1 MAVERVNINGSG
13 RRPSDDAREFAFDV
27 LVDGQPARR
36 NVSVVCAGSEVTIDG
51 EPVALESIF
60 WVSRRAGLVL
70 LFTRERTLAFLGRS
84 GDVEELAR
92 TVERGSDRAAQRSLL
107 QPLAAE
113 VVVCTAGTAA
123 SGTVRGTPV
132 NGLHLAVFTQRG
144 LHLFANDHQH
154 SVPWPIERVSEINTS
169 PGEPGRAGLRLNGPD
184 VSLTLRYLFPEEI
197 QAVARVA
204 RRVPAPVEESGSIEM
219 FGKGE
224 VAPPTPADFPE
235 FTVSAETLHT
245 ACLDAAGRVRLDS
258 SFTARFDRG
267 YFERHFQEL
276 GEIALGPLI
285 LRRSAA
291 VGASSMVHAV
301 EAMDAD
307 QLRQDSIAAFHAAA
321 DQLFDVYGG
330 EVETLLLEKRLAREH
345 ASAARAP
352 NERTSLAGTLSKRMA
367 ALDPVFSKVLARQH
381 LLSQRLQA
389 REHAP
394 PETEETGVEEAA
406 DEWRSAIEKLDR
418 AYGAAWGEVL
428 NEIAD
433 LWSAQFLP
441 RLKELAVM
449 PGKRLSETAR
459 LAILATVTFV
469 IVGAL
474 ALWLF

>member
-1 MAVERVNINGSG
+1 VAVERVKPNGDD
-13 RRPSDDAREFAFDV
+13 RRRSDDAREFAFDV

-36 NVSVVCAGSEVTIDG
+36 NVSVSCSGSEVKIDG
-51 EPVALESIF
+51 ELVALDSIF

-92 TVERGSDRAAQRSLL
+92 AVERGSDRAAQRSLL

-123 SGTVRGTPV
+123 SGTVEGKPV

-144 LHLFANDHQH
+144 LHLFAKDRQH

-169 PGEPGRAGLRLNGPD
+169 PGQPGRAGLRLNGPD

-204 RRVPAPVEESGSIEM
+204 RRVPTPVEESGSIEM

-224 VAPPTPADFPE
+224 VAPPPPADFPE
-235 FTVSAETLHT
+235 FTISAETLKS
-245 ACLDAAGRVRLDS
+245 ACLDAASRVRLDG
-258 SFTARFDRG
+258 SFPGRFDRA

-301 EAMDAD
+301 EAMDAE

-330 EVETLLLEKRLAREH
+330 EIETLLLQKRLGREH
-345 ASAARAP
+345 ASTARAP
-352 NERTSLAGTLSKRMA
+352 EERTGLAQTLSRRMES
-367 ALDPVFSKVLARQH
+367 LDPAFGKVLARQH
-381 LLSQRLQA
+381 LLLQRLEA
-389 REHAP
+389 RQHAP

-406 DEWRSAIEKLDR
+406 DEWKAEIIKLDR
-418 AYGAAWGEVL
+418 AYGAAWSEVL

-433 LWSAQFLP
+433 LWSARFLP
-441 RLKELAVM
+441 RLKELAAI
-449 PGKRLSETAR
+449 PRKRLSEIAR
-459 LAILATVTFV
+459 LTILATVTFI

>member
-1 MAVERVNINGSG
+1 VA
-13 RRPSDDAREFAFDV
+13 DAREFAFDV

-36 NVSVVCAGSEVTIDG
+36 NVAVQCSGSEVKIDG

-92 TVERGSDRAAQRSLL
+92 TVERGSDRTAQRSLL

-123 SGTVRGTPV
+123 SGTVNGKPV

-144 LHLFANDHQH
+144 LHLFESSHQH

-204 RRVPAPVEESGSIEM
+204 RRIPTPVQESGSIEM
-219 FGKGE
+219 FGQGE
-224 VAPPTPADFPE
+224 VAPPIPADFPE
-235 FTVSAETLHT
+235 FTISAEKLKS

-258 SFTARFDRG
+258 SFPDRFDRA

-321 DQLFDVYGG
+321 DQLFDMYGG

-345 ASAARAP
+345 ASNARAP
-352 NERTSLAGTLSKRMA
+352 EERSSLAQTLSGRMES
-367 ALDPVFSKVLARQH
+367 LDPVFAKVLARQH
-381 LLSQRLQA
+381 LLLQRLQA
-389 REHAP
+389 RQHAP

-406 DEWRSAIEKLDR
+406 GEWKTAIGKLDH

-428 NEIAD
+428 DEIAD
-433 LWSAQFLP
+433 LWSERFLP
-441 RLKELAVM
+441 RLKELAAI
-449 PGKRLSETAR
+449 PRKRLSESAR
-459 LAILATVTFV
+459 LAILATVTFI
-469 IVGAL
+469 IVGVL